1 MKGTEM
7 NKTYYL
13 DHAATSPINPRAF
26 ASYVKAST
34 ECIGNPSSPH
44 SEGHKARQAIED
56 ARRRIAKCMGCEPRE
71 IIFTSGGTES
81 NNIALEILAP
91 RMGDIHETTIITT
104 WLEHH
109 SAESYNSMHKWLVSD
124 REGLISPS
132 IWSDIITTRKTPNFH
147 FVIQYANSDI
157 GTIQDISGIS
167 KIKSTNELFFTDAV
181 QAVGHIPINL
191 RTLDKVDMLSASAH
205 KFGGVKGVGFLFV
218 RAGSVSR
225 YQFHSLMYGGNQ
237 EFGYRPGTEN
247 VPAIVA
253 MATAL
258 EDALD
263 GIDYKIERRRS
274 VQKRL
279 IEGLS
284 LIPDAELN
292 GASDLTKR
300 LPNNVSFSFKG
311 IFGDTLVAL
320 LDAKY
325 NIIVSAGAA
334 CESGNLDGNRI
345 VKAIGKSEELAK
357 GTIRITF
364 GDDLVN
370 DTDGVDYVIQSITD
384 AVKELRKGIRF

>member
-1 MKGTEM
+1 M

-71 IIFTSGGTES
+71 IIFTSGGTEG

-91 RMGDIHETTIITT
+91 RMWNIHETTIITT

-109 SAESYNSMHKWLVSD
+109 SAESHNSFHSWLKSD
-124 REGLISPS
+124 KEGFINPLL
-132 IWSDIITTRKTPNFH
+132 WSDILAACRTPISH

-157 GTIQDISGIS
+157 GTIQDIGGMS
-167 KIKSTNELFFTDAV
+167 KIKREMYELFFTDAV

-247 VPAIVA
+247 VPAIMA

-258 EDALD
+258 EEALD

-292 GASDLTKR
+292 GATDLTRR

-364 GDDLVN
+364 GDDLVD

-384 AVKELRKGIRF
+384 AVKELRKVKK

>member
-1 MKGTEM
+1 M
-7 NKTYYL
+7 NKTFYL
-13 DHAATSPINPRAF
+13 DNAATAPINPKAF
-26 ASYVKAST
+26 AEYVRASVDY
-34 ECIGNPSSPH
+34 IGNPSSPH
-44 SEGHKARQAIED
+44 SEGHKARQAIEG

-91 RMGDIHETTIITT
+91 RAEDAYETTIITT

-109 SAESYNSMHKWLVSD
+109 SAETGNSLHIWSKPD
-124 REGLISPS
+124 REGFVYPVNGDALTQNS
-132 IWSDIITTRKTPNFH
+132 H

-167 KIKSTNELFFTDAV
+167 KAERLTDGLFFTDAV

-191 RTLDKVDMLSASAH
+191 RMLDKVDMLSASAH
-205 KFGGVKGVGFLFV
+205 KFGGVKGVGFLFI
-218 RAGSVSR
+218 RAGSIEYYHR
-225 YQFHSLMYGGNQ
+225 YHRLMYGGNQ
-237 EFGYRPGTEN
+237 ERGFRPGTEN

-253 MATAL
+253 MAKAL
-258 EDALD
+258 EEALD
-263 GIDYKIERRRS
+263 GIDYKTERRRA

-284 LIPDAELN
+284 LIPDSELN

-345 VKAIGKSEELAK
+345 VKAIGKSEDLAK

-364 GDDLVN
+364 GDDLLD

-384 AVKELRKGIRF
+384 AVKELRKVRK

>member
-1 MKGTEM
+1 M
-7 NKTYYL
+7 NKTFYL
-13 DHAATSPINPRAF
+13 DNAATAPINPKAF
-26 ASYVKAST
+26 AAYVKAT
-34 ECIGNPSSPH
+34 NDYIGNPSSPH

-56 ARRRIAKCMGCEPRE
+56 ARRRIAKCMGCKPHE

-81 NNIALEILAP
+81 NNIAMEILQP
-91 RMGDIHETTIITT
+91 RGNEFPNVILSTP
-104 WLEHH
+104 LEHH
-109 SAESYNSMHKWLVSD
+109 SAMRHRNIIPVSVDGEGFVNESEYTAYEDKL
-124 REGLISPS
+124 SPMLAS
-132 IWSDIITTRKTPNFH
+132 GCCVQF
-147 FVIQYANSDI
+147 ANSDI
-157 GTIQDISGIS
+157 GTVQDIKTLSDITGR
-167 KIKSTNELFFTDAV
+167 KQKNGLPRLFFTDAV

-191 RTLDKVDMLSASAH
+191 KKFPNIDLLSASAH
-205 KFGGVKGVGFLFV
+205 KFGGVKGCGFLYAKVNVADFV
-218 RAGSVSR
+218 SP
-225 YQFHSLMYGGNQ
+225 LMYGGQQ

-247 VPAIVA
+247 VPAIIA
-253 MATAL
+253 MAKAL
-258 EDALD
+258 EEALD
-263 GIDYKIERRRS
+263 GIDYKIEKRRS

-292 GASDLTKR
+292 GATDPARR

-311 IFGDTLVAL
+311 VFGDTLVAL

-364 GDDLVN
+364 GDDLVD

-384 AVKELRKGIRF
+384 AVKELRKGKVK

>member
-1 MKGTEM
+1 MK
-7 NKTYYL
+7 KIYL
-13 DHAATSPINPRAF
+13 DNAATAPIRPEAF
-26 ASYVKAST
+26 AEYVRASA
-34 ECIGNPSSPH
+34 EYIGNPSSPH

-91 RMGDIHETTIITT
+91 RTGDIYETTIITT

-124 REGLISPS
+124 KEGVISPS
-132 IWSDIITTRKTPNFH
+132 MWSDIIATRKTPNTH
-147 FVIQYANSDI
+147 FVVQYANSDI

-167 KIKSTNELFFTDAV
+167 KIKSTSELFFTDAV

-205 KFGGVKGVGFLFV
+205 KFGGVKGVGFLFI
-218 RAGSVSR
+218 RAGSIEYYHR
-225 YQFHSLMYGGNQ
+225 YHRLMYGGNQ
-237 EFGYRPGTEN
+237 ERGYRPGTEN
-247 VPAIVA
+247 VPAILA
-253 MATAL
+253 MAKAL
-258 EDALD
+258 EVSLD
-263 GIDYKIERRRS
+263 RLEDKMARERE

-292 GASDLTKR
+292 GVDPLEDPEHR
-300 LPNNVSFSFKG
+300 LPNNVSFSFKS

-320 LDAKY
+320 LDAEY
-325 NIIVSAGAA
+325 NIQISAGAA
-334 CESGNLDGNRI
+334 CETGSMNGNRI
-345 VKAIGKSEELAK
+345 VRALGKSDELAK

-364 GDDLVN
+364 PEDITNEEVDYVLKAI
-370 DTDGVDYVIQSITD
+370 TDGV
-384 AVKELRKGIRF
+384 KKLRRRNKK

>member
-1 MKGTEM
+1 M
-7 NKTYYL
+7 NKKFYMDY
-13 DHAATSPINPRAF
+13 AATSPINPRAF

-81 NNIALEILAP
+81 NNMASQILAP
-91 RMGDIHETTIITT
+91 RGDDTCMNTVIPTY
-104 WLEHH
+104 LEHH
-109 SAESYNSMHKWLVSD
+109 SAEIHNALLHWLAPDS
-124 REGLISPS
+124 EGFIHPTQVMLFVKDLSHPS
-132 IWSDIITTRKTPNFH
+132 

-157 GTIQDISGIS
+157 GTIQDISGLS
-167 KIKSTNELFFTDAV
+167 KIKSTDQLFFTDAV

-191 RTLDKVDMLSASAH
+191 RTLNKVDMLSASAH
-205 KFGGVKGVGFLFV
+205 KFGGVKGVGFLFI
-218 RAGSVSR
+218 RSETAGS
-225 YQFHSLMYGGNQ
+225 YHNFHRLMYGGNQ

-263 GIDYKIERRRS
+263 GIDYKIEKRRS

-292 GASDLTKR
+292 GAIDLTRR

-311 IFGDTLVAL
+311 IFGDTLVAM

-370 DTDGVDYVIQSITD
+370 DTDGVGYVIQSITD
-384 AVKELRKGIRF
+384 AVKELRKVKK

>member
-1 MKGTEM
+1 MKPL
-7 NKTYYL
+7 YL
-13 DHAATSPINPRAF
+13 DYAATAPIHPKAF
-26 ASYVKAST
+26 AEYVRASA
-34 ECIGNPSSPH
+34 EYIGNPSSPH

-124 REGLISPS
+124 KEGVISPS
-132 IWSDIITTRKTPNFH
+132 IWNDIIATRKTPNTH
-147 FVIQYANSDI
+147 FVVQYANSDI

-205 KFGGVKGVGFLFV
+205 KFGGVKGVGFLFI
-218 RAGSVSR
+218 RAGSIEYYHR
-225 YQFHSLMYGGNQ
+225 YHRLMYGGNQ
-237 EFGYRPGTEN
+237 ERGYRSGTEN
-247 VPAIVA
+247 VPAILA
-253 MATAL
+253 MAKAL
-258 EDALD
+258 EVSLD
-263 GIDYKIERRRS
+263 NLEDKMARERE

-292 GASDLTKR
+292 GVDPLKDPEHR

-320 LDAKY
+320 LDAEY
-325 NIIVSAGAA
+325 NIQISAGAA
-334 CESGNLDGNRI
+334 CETGSMNGNRI
-345 VKAIGKSEELAK
+345 VRAIGKSNELAK

-364 GDDLVN
+364 PENL
-370 DTDGVDYVIQSITD
+370 TDEETDYVLKAITE
-384 AVKELRKGIRF
+384 AVKKLRMRK